1 MSVSLNK
8 IVDVSVQ
15 VTNPSTIA
23 TNFNLGCIIGASE
36 ALKNSRVKVYSRE
49 NYQTQMVS
57 DGFQTTSNEY
67 KAAVLYFSQS
77 SRPTQL
83 VVGYWNSTESEKPAD
98 AYTACRAANGAF
110 YNFCFVDTIEDTAAV
125 EIAGLVEAS
134 DIPTV
139 FWVNSNNAN
148 CLQASTENTFKK
160 LLDESYTRTF
170 GMYSQNV
177 LVCAAVIGLLS
188 GLNTLEANSAYTA
201 AYKTL
206 TGIMPENISD
216 EQLANLLTYNGNIYC
231 TFGSMYM
238 LTYPMISAGKYHV
251 DDLLLVDAAKYYI
264 QQYAVAG
271 MVALKKVPQT
281 EEGVGNIVSFI
292 NNACNKLLDAGLIA
306 GGIWKGDT
314 ILDLESGD
322 AIPNG
327 FLVQAGTV
335 ASQTAEERA
344 SRVSPPI
351 YVALLS
357 SGSIEHVVISVFVNR

>member
-1 MSVSLNK
+1 MSVSLNT
-8 IVDVSVQ
+8 IVDVNVQ

-23 TNFNLGCIIGASE
+23 ANFNLGCIIGASE
-36 ALKNSRVKVYSRE
+36 ALKESRVKIYTRE
-49 NYQTQMVS
+49 NYQTQMVT

-160 LLDESYTRTF
+160 LLDGKYTRAF
-170 GMYSQNV
+170 GMYSSDP

-188 GLNTLEANSAYTA
+188 GMNTLEANSAYTA

-206 TGIMPENISD
+206 VGITSENISN
-216 EQLANLLTYNGNIYC
+216 EQLNNLLTYNGNIYC
-231 TFGSMYM
+231 SFGSTYN
-238 LTYPMISAGKYHV
+238 LTYPMISAGNYHV

-264 QQYAVAG
+264 QQYTVAG
-271 MVALKKVPQT
+271 MIALKKVPQT
-281 EEGVGNIVSFI
+281 EEGAGNIISFI
-292 NNACNKLLDAGLIA
+292 NNACNKILEVGLIA
-306 GGIWKGDT
+306 GGIWKGET
-314 ILDLESGD
+314 ILDLDTGD
-322 AIPNG
+322 AVPNG
-327 FLVQAGTV
+327 YLVQSGTI

-357 SGSIEHVVISVFVNR
+357 SGSIEHVVINVFVNR